1 VLHVKPRSLPLAVL
15 IQRNRLRSRVDRS
28 AENPL
33 CGQRKGFIMPD
44 RNKAKI
50 EQDANRVVSW
60 LADNRAEFEAR
71 GINEDSLVGAVEI
84 GGVDQVRAAIDRL
97 ENREVVVRRPLALTS
112 PPKFLLAPGRT
123 WPAVR
128 DKLA

>member
-1 VLHVKPRSLPLAVL
+1 
-15 IQRNRLRSRVDRS
+15 
-28 AENPL
+28 
-33 CGQRKGFIMPD
+33 MPD

-60 LADNRAEFEAR
+60 LADNRAEFEER
-71 GINEDSLVGAVEI
+71 GINEDSLAGAVEI

-112 PPKFLLAPGRT
+112 PPKFLLTPGRT
-123 WPAVR
+123 WTAVR
-128 DKLA
+128 DKQSGAQSV

>member
-1 VLHVKPRSLPLAVL
+1 
-15 IQRNRLRSRVDRS
+15 
-28 AENPL
+28 
-33 CGQRKGFIMPD
+33 MPD

-60 LADNRAEFEAR
+60 LADNRAEFEER
-71 GINEDSLVGAVEI
+71 GINEDSLAGAVEI

-97 ENREVVVRRPLALTS
+97 ENKEVVVRRPLALTS
-112 PPKFLLAPGRT
+112 PPKFMLTPGRT

-128 DKLA
+128 DKQSGAQSV

>member
-1 VLHVKPRSLPLAVL
+1 
-15 IQRNRLRSRVDRS
+15 
-28 AENPL
+28 
-33 CGQRKGFIMPD
+33 MPD

-60 LADNRAEFEAR
+60 LANNRAEFEER
-71 GINEDSLVGAVEI
+71 GINEDSLAGAVEI

-97 ENREVVVRRPLALTS
+97 ENREVVVRRTLALTS
-112 PPKFLLAPGRT
+112 PPKFLLTPGRT

-128 DKLA
+128 DKQV

>member
-1 VLHVKPRSLPLAVL
+1 
-15 IQRNRLRSRVDRS
+15 
-28 AENPL
+28 
-33 CGQRKGFIMPD
+33 MPD

-60 LADNRAEFEAR
+60 LADNRAEFEER
-71 GINEDSLVGAVEI
+71 GINEDSLAGAVEI
-84 GGVDQVRAAIDRL
+84 DGVDQVRAAIDRL
-97 ENREVVVRRPLALTS
+97 ENKEVVVRRPLALTS

-128 DKLA
+128 DKQV

>member
-1 VLHVKPRSLPLAVL
+1 
-15 IQRNRLRSRVDRS
+15 
-28 AENPL
+28 
-33 CGQRKGFIMPD
+33 MPD

-60 LADNRAEFEAR
+60 LADNRAEFEER
-71 GINEDSLVGAVEI
+71 GINEDSLAGVVEI

-97 ENREVVVRRPLALTS
+97 ENKEIVVRRPVALTS
-112 PPKFLLAPGRT
+112 PPKFLLTPGRT

-128 DKLA
+128 DKQSGAQSV